1 MSEVLIL
8 EGTFDPV
15 SAGEIRYAV
24 SRLRQGYKDVWLQV
38 QGEGVLTVHQRL
50 CLLQEA
56 VKPWRHLHAVSRHR
70 RSPYAGKHEA
80 MAETEE
86 EAAIRQGNFKLCAP
100 GTRRLLLANGWYFP
114 EIVAAQCTAH
124 RASHSQE
131 VAELC
136 RSLALSHDVDPA
148 LAWRTG
154 MLHDITKKMNKEEAR
169 HLLTIYEP
177 DKLAQNENIWHSYTA
192 VIWLKQELG
201 LYDRKMLRAIHG
213 HTLGTCR
220 SKLGMILYVAD
231 KCEPTRGYDSTREI
245 TLTRRDLK
253 AGMKLVEEEA
263 LRYVHR
269 KEDVNGITA

>member
-1 MSEVLIL
+1 MSEILIL
-8 EGTFDPV
+8 EGAFDPV
-15 SAGEIRYAV
+15 SAGEIRYAL
-24 SRLRQGYKDVWLQV
+24 SFLHQGYAEVWLQV
-38 QGEGVLTVHQRL
+38 QGEGVLAFQSRL
-50 CLLQEA
+50 RLVQEA
-56 VKPWRHLHAVSRHR
+56 VKPWRHLHAASRR
-70 RSPYAGKHEA
+70 RKPPRRGKREA
-80 MAETEE
+80 VAETGE
-86 EAAIRQGNFKLCAP
+86 EAAIRQGNFRLCAP
-100 GTRRLLLANGWYFP
+100 GTRRLLLENGWYFP
-114 EIVAAQCTAH
+114 QIVKAQCTAH
-124 RASHSQE
+124 RAAHSQE

-136 RSLALSHDVDPA
+136 RSLALLHEVDPE

-154 MLHDITKKMNKEEAR
+154 MLHDITKRMDREEAR

-177 DKLAQNENIWHSYTA
+177 DKLTQNENIWHSYTA
-192 VIWLKQELG
+192 VIWLKQEMG

-231 KCEPTRGYDSTREI
+231 KCEPTRGYDSTHEI

-269 KEDVNGITA
+269 KEGVNGITA